1 MEKLLKLEEMGIKDD
16 LKSAVDRL
24 DLLEEA
30 NNTITKHM
38 NECVEEAMNFKVD
51 ESVGKQ
57 IKKLE
62 KGVRILT
69 EAIPI
74 IKKIKE
80 DADLNK
86 DGKVT
91 IKEGV
96 SYFKY
101 KTQTNLFKIVAYL
114 VMAIIIGI
122 ATNSF
127 RDLITYGKFNPEILP
142 VLGICATSLISVYLP
157 SKEKINDDRAFS
169 NALECIDNLK
179 NDIHLMKINHAN
191 ELHDKD
197 IMIACRDTEI
207 KYLNNK

>member
-1 MEKLLKLEEMGIKDD
+1 MGIKNE

-96 SYFKY
+96 QYVRRMTENNTFK
-101 KTQTNLFKIVAYL
+101 FIL
-114 VMAIIIGI
+114 VSILSFVILQLVTATVNWAENGSFDVGVFTIIGDASI
-122 ATNSF
+122 GIIFSYVSNS
-127 RDLITYGKFNPEILP
+127 IK
-142 VLGICATSLISVYLP
+142 
-157 SKEKINDDRAFS
+157 KNDDTAYGALLEDFT
-169 NALECIDNLK
+169 NAKEEIQR
-179 NDIHLMKINHAN
+179 MKLDHAN

-197 IMIACRDTEI
+197 IVIAARDTEI
-207 KYLNNK
+207 MILNHQKN